1 MLYLNMLNWPRT
13 FKAWLD
19 DRKIELQR
27 AKDNLFYEMGNEKD
41 MIFEKIEEFK
51 KQINMIKKEGLIR
64 ESEIENQS

>member
-1 MLYLNMLNWPRT
+1 
-13 FKAWLD
+13 
-19 DRKIELQR
+19 
-27 AKDNLFYEMGNEKD
+27 